1 MLPTHQRLYPGDLI
15 VIQCHDGLVVDPELL
30 PYEGSPE
37 PRLQYQALHGL
48 SIHAGL
54 EHLVA
59 SLASMLGSVHRQVR
73 VPQEIC
79 RLLLSSAVEGN
90 PGADGGEHLLFFE
103 SKGRLQYLRDPL
115 RNLNYLT
122 YTSDIL
128 NQDSELVPAKT
139 RGGVLGTQ
147 TSLQTLGNRYEQL
160 VPYFVPKAVVYD
172 LEVVQIHEQHRD
184 LAAPPIGTSYGAFE
198 AIHE

>member
-1 MLPTHQRLYPGDLI
+1 MLPTHQGLNPGDLV

-59 SLASMLGSVHRQVR
+59 SSASTFGSVHRQVR
-73 VPQEIC
+73 MPQEVR
-79 RLLLSSAVEGN
+79 RLLLSGAVEGD

-103 SKGRLQYLRDPL
+103 SKGRSQYVRDPL
-115 RNLNYLT
+115 RYL
-122 YTSDIL
+122 YPLIYDG
-128 NQDSELVPAKT
+128 ELVSAES
-139 RGGVLGTQ
+139 RCGILGTQ
-147 TSLQTLGNRYEQL
+147 ASLQTLGNRYEQL
-160 VPYFVPKAVVYD
+160 VSRFMPKTVVYN
-172 LEVVQIHEQHRD
+172 LEVVQIREQHRD
-184 LAAPPIGTSYGAFE
+184 LIASPIGTR
-198 AIHE
+198 

>member
-1 MLPTHQRLYPGDLI
+1 MLPTHQGLNPGDLV

-59 SLASMLGSVHRQVR
+59 SSASTFGSVHRQVR
-73 VPQEIC
+73 MPQEVR
-79 RLLLSSAVEGN
+79 RLLLSGAVEGD

-103 SKGRLQYLRDPL
+103 SKGRLQDLHDPHC
-115 RNLNYLT
+115 NPGYVT
-122 YTSDIL
+122 PTSNAL
-128 NQDSELVPAKT
+128 NQDGELVPAEA
-139 RGGVLGTQ
+139 RGGVFGAHAI
-147 TSLQTLGNRYEQL
+147 LQTLG
-160 VPYFVPKAVVYD
+160 D
-172 LEVVQIHEQHRD
+172 C
-184 LAAPPIGTSYGAFE
+184 FE
-198 AIHE
+198 